1 MSSEQPKSNFAA
13 QTRFYIPLALQGI
26 SQSLTYPL
34 IAAIVSA
41 HPGNGLLQYAATA
54 QGHIVMFVLGAL
66 GYGLVTTGMIF
77 AKDRLGL
84 LRFKAVNLLVLAAI
98 CLLQASVAI
107 PSVDSFFFTTV
118 LGLSP
123 EMTPIARNTALMLI
137 PAQILFTLRN
147 VPSVLLFNAKLTGRA
162 NAATLIRLAVIFIQ
176 IPIYLHYGWTG
187 YVAGTIAFLIA
198 LVFEWLAA
206 CWFARGL
213 AEKLPRLITRKSTVR
228 EQFYFTLP
236 LSLGGTLLMTSA
248 FMVSAYISRTANPEI
263 MLSVHA
269 LAIGILNPVSYAAL
283 RIQAV
288 VLAFPPESPRDFR
301 TLRFALVTGLVLAL
315 IPLTFALVPGIPQ
328 WYFGTVQHLPSEYIR
343 LAQVALLIVACQPV
357 IQALR
362 AHAEGLAAFKKRPSA
377 ILAGQAMYLAVL
389 VVALFVQSTL
399 QIPGYRMGV
408 TALLLA
414 ITMTLVTIRLA
425 LFWAEQE
432 QPIEP
437 HESNHL

>member
-1 MSSEQPKSNFAA
+1 MSYEQPNSNFAA
-13 QTRFYIPLALQGI
+13 QTRFYIPLALQAI

-41 HPGNGLLQYAATA
+41 HPGNGLLQYAGTA
-54 QGHIVMFVLGAL
+54 QGHIVMFVLGAM

-77 AKDRLGL
+77 AKDRIGL
-84 LRFKAVNLLVLAAI
+84 QRFKIVNLMILATI

-107 PSVDSFFFTTV
+107 PCVGSFLFTK
-118 LGLSP
+118 LLALSP
-123 EMTPIARNTALMLI
+123 EMTSIARNTALLLI

-147 VPSVLLFNAKLTGRA
+147 VSSVLLFNAKLTGRA

-176 IPIYLHYGWTG
+176 IPIYLHLGWTG
-187 YVAGTIAFLIA
+187 YIAGTIAFLIA
-198 LVFEWLAA
+198 LVFEWAA
-206 CWFARGL
+206 ICWLARGL
-213 AEKLPRLITRKSTVR
+213 AQKLPRLTTRRSTVR
-228 EQFYFTLP
+228 EQFCFTLP

-248 FMVSAYISRTANPEI
+248 FMVSAFISRTDNPEI
-263 MLSVHA
+263 MLSVQA
-269 LAIGILNPVSYAAL
+269 LAMGILSPVSYAAL
-283 RIQAV
+283 RLQAV

-301 TLRFALVTGLVLAL
+301 TLHFALATGLTLTL
-315 IPLTFALVPGIPQ
+315 IPLTFALAPGVPQ

-362 AHAEGLAAFKKRPSA
+362 AHAEGLAAFKKRPAA

-389 VVALFVQSTL
+389 LVALFVQSAL

-414 ITMTLVTIRLA
+414 ISMTLVTIRLA

-432 QPIEP
+432 QNIEP
-437 HESNHL
+437 HESNNL